1 MNDTILLVVIA
12 ALFAAVIID
21 AIREGRRR
29 RKMSKM
35 TAEEAEAKLIK
46 RVAKI
51 PTTTLGESFSS
62 SEIAK
67 RSIIYMQYTD
77 DKIKCSKCGKIS
89 LSSSRYCEI
98 CGNKLLIPLDSP
110 KIKSEEF
117 INIFNS
123 AYSLLANKQNP
134 DRTKYIVNS
143 IDDAIFKRGKDIYK
157 QLWKHVIEYRIGFK
171 GLGEPFDRDIEPLI
185 LYESKYSRV
194 QQH

>member
-1 MNDTILLVVIA
+1 
-12 ALFAAVIID
+12 
-21 AIREGRRR
+21 
-29 RKMSKM
+29 
-35 TAEEAEAKLIK
+35 
-46 RVAKI
+46 
-51 PTTTLGESFSS
+51 
-62 SEIAK
+62 
-67 RSIIYMQYTD
+67 MQYTD

-185 LYESKYSRV
+185 LYESKYSSSTTLAGYAFRIAEELYTQKTTNKISEININELINNYKKNYADKNDQTETKLV
-194 QQH
+194 MLCYALCHDENYLNYNLIN

>member
-62 SEIAK
+62 
-67 RSIIYMQYTD
+67 
-77 DKIKCSKCGKIS
+77 
-89 LSSSRYCEI
+89 
-98 CGNKLLIPLDSP
+98 
-110 KIKSEEF
+110 F
-117 INIFNS
+117 
-123 AYSLLANKQNP
+123 
-134 DRTKYIVNS
+134 
-143 IDDAIFKRGKDIYK
+143 
-157 QLWKHVIEYRIGFK
+157 
-171 GLGEPFDRDIEPLI
+171 
-185 LYESKYSRV
+185 
-194 QQH
+194 